1 MCILGGR
8 RGDITLGHIL
18 QFATSTDEE
27 PMLGFAMP
35 PSIKFHEFTKS
46 FLPTANTCINVLT
59 LPHGSITIPL
69 PCDEKLFEMF
79 DEAFLNPYF
88 GNP

>member
-1 MCILGGR
+1 MTGR
-8 RGDITLGHIL
+8 YYIRPHFTVCNVNY
-18 QFATSTDEE
+18 EE
-27 PMLGFAMP
+27 PTLGFAMT
-35 PSIKFHEFTKS
+35 PSIKFHEFTKP

-59 LPHGSITIPL
+59 LPYGSITIPL

-79 DEAFLNPYF
+79 DEAFLNAYF